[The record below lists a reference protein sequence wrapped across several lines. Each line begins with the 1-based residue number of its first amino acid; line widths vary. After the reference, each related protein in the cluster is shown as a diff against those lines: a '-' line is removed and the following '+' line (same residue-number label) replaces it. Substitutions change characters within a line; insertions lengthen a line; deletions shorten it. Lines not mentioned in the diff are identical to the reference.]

1 MSADEFDSLHATS
14 QGPRPGLVL
23 VLAIALLVGCAS
35 APPPEPPPLP
45 RPRSDASPS
54 DTRAAIVDT
63 ARSMLGTRY
72 RYGGSSPKEG
82 FDCSGLVVYSYRR
95 AGLDGLPRTARD
107 LERRARPVPLDEL
120 QPGDLLFFRPT
131 GNKISHVAV
140 YEGNRH
146 FIHAPSNGKG
156 VERVRFDHVY
166 WGPLIKHAGRL
177 LP

>member
-1 MSADEFDSLHATS
+1 MSATGVHWLHAKLDRP
-14 QGPRPGLVL
+14 QPGLAL
-23 VLAIALLVGCAS
+23 ALAIALLVGCAS
-35 APPPEPPPLP
+35 APLSEPPPV
-45 RPRSDASPS
+45 PRSEASPTS
-54 DTRAAIVDT
+54 TTRAAIVDT
-63 ARSMLGTRY
+63 ARSLLGTRY

-95 AGLDGLPRTARD
+95 AGVDGLPRTARD
-107 LERRARPVPLDEL
+107 LERRATPVSLDAL
-120 QPGDLLFFRPT
+120 QPGDLLFFRPA